1 MLALF
6 DLWHDQEIVEMSIF
20 GSILKTVID
29 TATLPIEVAKDVV
42 TLGGVVTGE
51 HQTYT
56 DKRLEKLSDDLE
68 DISDDAGDL

>member
-6 DLWHDQEIVEMSIF
+6 DLRHDQEIVEMSIF

-42 TLGGVVTGE
+42 TLGGAATGE

-56 DKRLEKLSDDLE
+56 GKRLEKLSDDLE